1 MIEEHKITLEC
12 DESAVNSPNHY
23 TAGDIE
29 CIDALDSMVI
39 SCKDPIDACL
49 SWQIVKYVWRH
60 NLKSKPLQDLKKAQ
74 YYLNRLI
81 DKYEKGK
88 IRID

>member
-12 DESAVNSPNHY
+12 DESAVNSPSHY

-49 SWQIVKYVWRH
+49 SFRCLMMRWR
-60 NLKSKPLQDLKKAQ
+60 K
-74 YYLNRLI
+74 
-81 DKYEKGK
+81 
-88 IRID
+88 